1 MKLEVNEVVR
11 GECVGVCAVSRV
23 GGELNIFILKDSLY
37 SFKKLYMPI
46 IKKNLVGQRVYAKS
60 HYPEKSYYPE
70 ITIINIQ
77 EDHSR
82 FLFIHI
88 CR

>member
-46 IKKNLVGQRVYAKS
+46 IKKIWWDRGYMQNLTTQRSLTTQK
-60 HYPEKSYYPE
+60 
-70 ITIINIQ
+70 
-77 EDHSR
+77 
-82 FLFIHI
+82 
-88 CR
+88 